1 MRRWLASM
9 MVSMSWVC
17 AHPADVYAATTDY
30 CQSSE
35 RSILFL
41 IDRTTD
47 YDQRDEATL
56 VAGLDRFFKELQ
68 TGDRLLI
75 YTIGAS
81 PTDSSR
87 LFDACVPGCPDEGLL
102 GGLLSECMPVVA
114 RADRQQFT
122 RKLLTSLIGLL
133 KEHRDYASS
142 AIVATLESV
151 TRANHDDRLARVVIF
166 SDMLENS
173 DLFTLN
179 QLAQQGADRAL
190 GKVAAAE
197 LVPHLQG
204 VDVGAFGLGR
214 SHVPGRPTLS
224 PPILRTVETF
234 WEKLF
239 RQGGAASVDIGL
251 EYRPATR

>member
-9 MVSMSWVC
+9 MVSMSWAC
-17 AHPADVYAATTDY
+17 ALPAEAAATDY
-30 CQSSE
+30 CQSNE
-35 RSILFL
+35 RSVLFL

-47 YDQRDEATL
+47 YDQHDEATL
-56 VAGLDRFFKELQ
+56 VAGLDRFVKELQ

-75 YTIGAS
+75 YTIGGN

-87 LFDACVPGCPDEGLL
+87 LFDACVPGCLDEGLL

-133 KEHRDYASS
+133 KEHGDYKSS

-151 TRANHDDRLARVVIF
+151 TRANHDEQLSRVIIF

-173 DLFTLN
+173 DLFTLR
-179 QLAQQGADRAL
+179 QLVQQGADRAL
-190 GKVAAAE
+190 GKVAAAR

-204 VDVGAFGLGR
+204 VDVDAFGLGR
-214 SHVPGRPTLS
+214 SHTPGRPSLS
-224 PPILRTVETF
+224 RSDLRTIETF
-234 WEKLF
+234 WQELF
-239 RQGGAASVDIGL
+239 EQGRAARVDIGM
-251 EYRPATR
+251 EYRPETR